1 MSFPLSQRLLEADRV
16 RAVLRKIEECG
27 GAWASADAKAGSQ
40 SGAPPDIRVNLPD
53 GCVLDAWLPA
63 GWLPAV
69 NGLQTALEQVLAG
82 EYENID
88 LTRELSLIYEE
99 LTLLYRLSE
108 SFTGTLQLDEL
119 QKRAVAEIAATLEV
133 KRASV
138 LMLSD
143 DGECLVLTAG
153 LGVTTGDVGK
163 RRFARGHGLAWN
175 VIETGRP
182 LIVNEPAKHPA
193 YEPGLI
199 PDESLLLAPLPSKT
213 GWIGVLV
220 VSSKLDGG
228 EFSSKDEKLLAT
240 IAQQMG
246 SVWENARLYRE
257 TRELFLNTV
266 EALAAAID
274 AKDPYT
280 HGHSRRVTDFS
291 VATAARLG
299 VAGDDL
305 ETIRVSA
312 LLHDIGK
319 LGVSEAV
326 LRKPDRLTADE
337 YAEIKK
343 HPVIGAEI
351 MQHIRKLSKFI
362 PGMIDHHERFDGSGY
377 PDGRRGDAISL
388 AGRIIAVADTF
399 DAITSSRPYHPDRR
413 GRPAEAAVA
422 EIRRCS
428 GMHYDPAVVEGFLRA
443 WDAGEIKPEES
454 AAVAPADQPPAN

>member
-1 MSFPLSQRLLEADRV
+1 VASASFPLAYRLIGSDRARSV
-16 RAVLRKIEECG
+16 LGAIVAGGGSWRAAELRG
-27 GAWASADAKAGSQ
+27 GH
-40 SGAPPDIRVNLPD
+40 PPDAPADIGVKLPD
-53 GCVLDAWLPA
+53 GVELDAWLPEPWRA
-63 GWLPAV
+63 AAPVLEK
-69 NGLQTALEQVLAG
+69 ALDQILAA

-99 LTLLYRLSE
+99 LTLLYRLSA
-108 SFTGTLQLDEL
+108 SFAGTLQLDEL
-119 QKRAVAEIAATLEV
+119 QKRAVAEVAATLEV

-138 LMLSD
+138 LMISE
-143 DGECLVLTAG
+143 DGESLMLTAG
-153 LGVTTGDVGK
+153 LGVSPDDVGR
-163 RRFARGHGLAWN
+163 RRFARGHGLAWS
-175 VIETGRP
+175 VIASGRP
-182 LIVNEPAKHPA
+182 LIVNEPAQHPD

-199 PDESLLLAPLPSKT
+199 PDESLLLVPLPSKT
-213 GWIGVLV
+213 GWIGVLA

-228 EFSSKDEKLLAT
+228 EFTSKDEKLLTT

-246 SVWENARLYRE
+246 AVWENARLYRE

-291 VATAARLG
+291 VATAARMG

-326 LRKPDRLTADE
+326 LRKPDRLTNDE
-337 YAEIKK
+337 YSEIKR

-351 MQHIRKLSKFI
+351 MQHIKKLSKFI

-377 PDGRRGDAISL
+377 PEGRKGDAISL

-413 GRPAEAAVA
+413 GRPAETAVA

-428 GMHYDPAVVEGFLRA
+428 GTHFDPAIVEGFLRA
-443 WDAGEIKPEES
+443 WEAGEIRPED
-454 AAVAPADQPPAN
+454 AAPIAPQAV

>member
-1 MSFPLSQRLLEADRV
+1 MSVSLSQRLVEADRV
-16 RAVLRKIEECG
+16 RAVLRHIEQGG
-27 GAWASADAKAGSQ
+27 GAWALFDKTAVRRAGM
-40 SGAPPDIRVNLPD
+40 PPDMHIRLPD
-53 GCVLDAWLPA
+53 DVELEVWLPA
-63 GWLPAV
+63 DWQMAV
-69 NGLQTALEQVLAG
+69 PCLKTALEQLVAA
-82 EYENID
+82 EYENAD
-88 LTRELSLIYEE
+88 LARELSQMYEE

-108 SFTGTLQLDEL
+108 SFTGTLNLDEL

-133 KRASV
+133 RRASV

-143 DGECLVLTAG
+143 DGESLVLTAG
-153 LGVTTGDVGK
+153 LGVAKGDIGF
-163 RRFARGHGLAWN
+163 RRFGRGRGLAWK
-175 VIETGRP
+175 VIASGRP
-182 LIVNEPAKHPA
+182 LIVNEPAKHPD

-199 PDESLLLAPLPSKT
+199 PDESLLLVPLPAKT
-213 GWIGVLV
+213 GWLGVIA
-220 VSSKLDGG
+220 VSSRLDGG
-228 EFSSKDEKLLAT
+228 EFSSKDEKLLTT

-246 SVWENARLYRE
+246 AVWENAKLYRE

-299 VAGDDL
+299 ISEENL
-305 ETIRVSA
+305 ETIRISA

-326 LRKPDRLTADE
+326 LRKPDRLTNDE

-377 PDGRRGDAISL
+377 PDGRKGDSISL

-413 GRPAEAAVA
+413 GRPAETAVA
-422 EIRRCS
+422 EIKRCS
-428 GMHYDPAVVEGFLRA
+428 GTHYDPAVVEGFLAA
-443 WDAGEIKPEES
+443 WRAGEIRPEAS
-454 AAVAPADQPPAN
+454 AVAAPPVEPQS

>member
-1 MSFPLSQRLLEADRV
+1 MASASFPLAYRLIGSDRARSV
-16 RAVLRKIEECG
+16 LGAIVAGGGSWRAAELRG
-27 GAWASADAKAGSQ
+27 GH
-40 SGAPPDIRVNLPD
+40 PPDAPADIGVKLPD
-53 GCVLDAWLPA
+53 GVELDAWLPEPWRA
-63 GWLPAV
+63 AAPVLEK
-69 NGLQTALEQVLAG
+69 ALDQILAA

-99 LTLLYRLSE
+99 LTLLYRLSA
-108 SFTGTLQLDEL
+108 SFAGTLQLDEL
-119 QKRAVAEIAATLEV
+119 QKRAVAEVAATLEV

-138 LMLSD
+138 LMISE
-143 DGECLVLTAG
+143 DGESLMLTAG
-153 LGVTTGDVGK
+153 LGVSPDDVGR
-163 RRFARGHGLAWN
+163 RRFARGHGLAWS
-175 VIETGRP
+175 VIASGRP
-182 LIVNEPAKHPA
+182 LIVNEPAQHPD

-199 PDESLLLAPLPSKT
+199 PDESLLLVPLPSKT
-213 GWIGVLV
+213 GWIGVLA

-228 EFSSKDEKLLAT
+228 EFTSKDEKLLTT

-246 SVWENARLYRE
+246 AVWENARLYRE

-291 VATAARLG
+291 VATAARMG

-326 LRKPDRLTADE
+326 LRKPDRLTNDE
-337 YAEIKK
+337 YSEIKR

-351 MQHIRKLSKFI
+351 MQHIKKLSKFI

-377 PDGRRGDAISL
+377 PEGRKGDAISL

-413 GRPAEAAVA
+413 GRPAETAVA

-428 GMHYDPAVVEGFLRA
+428 GTHFDPAIVEGFLRA
-443 WDAGEIKPEES
+443 WEAGEIRPED
-454 AAVAPADQPPAN
+454 AAPIAPQAV

>member
-1 MSFPLSQRLLEADRV
+1 AAISV
-16 RAVLRKIEECG
+16 K
-27 GAWASADAKAGSQ
+27 
-40 SGAPPDIRVNLPD
+40 LPD
-53 GCVLDAWLPA
+53 GAELGAWLPEPWRA
-63 GWLPAV
+63 AAPVLEK
-69 NGLQTALEQVLAG
+69 ALDQILAA

-99 LTLLYRLSE
+99 LTLLYRLSA
-108 SFTGTLQLDEL
+108 SFAGTLQLDEL

-138 LMLSD
+138 LMISE
-143 DGECLVLTAG
+143 DGESLMLTAG
-153 LGVTTGDVGK
+153 LGVAPDDIGR
-163 RRFARGHGLAWN
+163 RRFARGHGLAWS
-175 VIETGRP
+175 VIASGRP
-182 LIVNEPAKHPA
+182 LIVNEPAQHPD

-199 PDESLLLAPLPSKT
+199 PDESLLLVPLPSKT
-213 GWIGVLV
+213 GWIGVLA

-228 EFSSKDEKLLAT
+228 EFSSKDEKLLTT

-246 SVWENARLYRE
+246 AVWENARLYRE

-326 LRKPDRLTADE
+326 LRKPDRLTNDE
-337 YAEIKK
+337 YSEIKR

-351 MQHIRKLSKFI
+351 MQHIKKLSKFI

-377 PDGRRGDAISL
+377 PEGRKGDGISL

-413 GRPAEAAVA
+413 GRPAETAVA
-422 EIRRCS
+422 EIKRCS
-428 GMHYDPAVVEGFLRA
+428 GTHYDPAVVEGFLTA
-443 WDAGEIKPEES
+443 WRAGEIRPEAS
-454 AAVAPADQPPAN
+454 AVAAPPTV

>member
-1 MSFPLSQRLLEADRV
+1 MTSSLSQRLVEADRV
-16 RAVLRKIEECG
+16 RAVLRSIEKGG
-27 GAWASADAKAGSQ
+27 GAWALIGKTTGRRDGM
-40 SGAPPDIRVNLPD
+40 PPDIRLRLPD
-53 GCVLDAWLPA
+53 DGELEAWIPADWLPVA
-63 GWLPAV
+63 FCLK
-69 NGLQTALEQVLAG
+69 TALEQVLAA

-88 LTRELSLIYEE
+88 LARELSLLYEE

-119 QKRAVAEIAATLEV
+119 QKRAVAEVAATLEV
-133 KRASV
+133 KRASI
-138 LMLSD
+138 LMLSE
-143 DGECLVLTAG
+143 DGDSLVLTAG
-153 LGVTTGDVGK
+153 LGVTKSDIGL
-163 RRFARGHGLAWN
+163 RRFGRGRGLAWT
-175 VIETGRP
+175 VIESGRP
-182 LIVNEPAKHPA
+182 LIVNEPSKHPD

-199 PDESLLLAPLPSKT
+199 PDESLLLVPLPSKT
-213 GWIGVLV
+213 GWLGVLA

-228 EFSSKDEKLLAT
+228 EFSSKDEKLLTT

-246 SVWENARLYRE
+246 AVWENARLYRE

-280 HGHSRRVTDFS
+280 HGHSRRVTEFS
-291 VATAARLG
+291 VAMAARLG
-299 VAGDDL
+299 IVDDDL
-305 ETIRVSA
+305 ETIRISA

-319 LGVSEAV
+319 LGVSESV
-326 LRKPDRLTADE
+326 LRKPDRLTSDE

-351 MQHIRKLSKFI
+351 MQHIRKLSRFI

-377 PDGRRGDAISL
+377 PDGRKGDSISL

-413 GRPAEAAVA
+413 GRPAETAVA

-428 GMHYDPAVVEGFLRA
+428 GTHYDPAVVEGFLRA
-443 WDAGEIKPEES
+443 WDAGEIRPEAS
-454 AAVAPADQPPAN
+454 SVAAPPVEQG